1 MTRILPTDDTAAPDD
16 CHKDD
21 YNGDHNDGHDDGR
34 NDCHGW
40 DRLDCVRQD
49 HSPSWR
55 SVHADSRVERMGSIN
70 TFLRALERKPVI
82 AGIKQLKDARAA
94 LRAQIEIIF
103 FLTGTIFELKE
114 LLDVV
119 TRQSRERRA
128 LVFSHVDLLQ
138 GIGRDPAGM
147 RFLAREIG
155 VDGILTTR
163 SHLIR
168 AAKDE
173 GLYTIQR
180 LFLLDSEAIK
190 TAVNVLTNSK
200 PDAVEILPALV
211 LPNIW
216 RRLPLDKLP
225 PIIAGGLVE
234 TENELRTVLSA
245 PVKAVSTSRQAL
257 WAYNV

>member
-1 MTRILPTDDTAAPDD
+1 M
-16 CHKDD
+16 
-21 YNGDHNDGHDDGR
+21 
-34 NDCHGW
+34 
-40 DRLDCVRQD
+40 VR
-49 HSPSWR
+49 R
-55 SVHADSRVERMGSIN
+55 SVNCDDRVERMDTIN
-70 TFLRALERKPVI
+70 EFLTALERKPVI
-82 AGIKQLKDARAA
+82 AGIKQAADVRAA
-94 LRAQIEIIF
+94 LRAHIEIIF
-103 FLTGTIFELKE
+103 FLTGTIFDLKDLIE
-114 LLDVV
+114 VV
-119 TRQSRERRA
+119 SAETARRT
-128 LVFSHVDLLQ
+128 LIFSHVDLLQ
-138 GIGRDPAGM
+138 GIGRDATGM
-147 RFLAREIG
+147 RFLARELG

-173 GLYTIQR
+173 GLFTIQR
-180 LFLLDSEAIK
+180 FFLLDSEAVK

-234 TENELRTVLSA
+234 TEAELRTVLNA

-257 WAYNV
+257 WSVAL